1 MLLDAIGLQS
11 MISATQDSENTA
23 CQKNGASTSMS
34 LKTFHADGVVLLKG
48 ALDKTILRDVITEYN
63 RTTPE
68 HKPIPK
74 HRPLVIYWTHVPG
87 ARKKLVILHDMP
99 YMEAFVANCAD
110 IARPYADG
118 ALRLLETIIFNK
130 PPREGTRLNWHQ
142 DVSYFPFEPN
152 NQIALW
158 IPFDEV
164 TKENGAVQYALGS
177 HLTGLRASTD
187 LHSGEVFVNEERA
200 QIPQDPAAAGYT
212 VRCMEMSPGD
222 VLLHDGRTWHMSGPN
237 TTDIPRRGLSIRF
250 LVGDTHYKP
259 NAGSAAAF
267 LAQIRNSRP
276 GEFAK

>member
-1 MLLDAIGLQS
+1 ML
-11 MISATQDSENTA
+11 SE
-23 CQKNGASTSMS
+23 
-34 LKTFHADGVVLLKG
+34 FHRDGVVLLKD
-48 ALDKTILRDVITEYN
+48 ALNKDVLREVITEYN

-68 HKPIPK
+68 SMPIPK
-74 HRPLVIYWTHVPG
+74 HKPLVIYWTHVPG
-87 ARKKLVILHDMP
+87 ARKKMVVLRDMP
-99 YMEAFVANCAD
+99 YMEAFVANSAD

-118 ALRLLETIIFNK
+118 ELRLLETIIFNK

-164 TKENGAVQYALGS
+164 TEANGAVKYALGS

-187 LHSGEVFVNEERA
+187 LHSGAVFKDEARE
-200 QIPQDPAAAGYT
+200 QIPDDPASAGYT

-237 TTDIPRRGLSIRF
+237 TTDIPRRGLSVRF
-250 LVGDTHYKP
+250 LVGDTRYKP

-267 LAQIRNSRP
+267 LAQIDDLAVGDLINDP
-276 GEFAK
+276 AFPVL